1 MSQNNTRRAFFLQGG
16 AALGAGVGAAV
27 GASAVAAAKSAPADE
42 QVRQL
47 QRQLRDAQD
56 REAILRLH
64 TDFTRLVASGS
75 YGQAAELFA
84 GPAGQQFADRYADPD
99 AVIHTGY
106 RQGVSHQIDAVVIGE
121 DGQSATGIFHV
132 DAEFTTPI
140 RGDFTIARMARLQ
153 GQVADRRWES
163 GRLEARYE
171 RADGQWK
178 ITALGFRATSTE
190 GSQPS
195 W

>member
-1 MSQNNTRRAFFLQGG
+1 MSQNNTRRAFFVQGG

-27 GASAVAAAKSAPADE
+27 GASAVAAAKPAPADE

-56 REAILRLH
+56 REAIRHLH
-64 TDFTRLVASGS
+64 ADFTRLVTSGS

-84 GPAGQQFADRYADPD
+84 GPASRQFADRYADPE

-106 RQGVSHQIDAVVIGE
+106 RQGVSHQSDAVVISE
-121 DGQSATGIFHV
+121 DGQSASGTFHV
-132 DAEFTTPI
+132 AAELTTPI

-163 GRLEARYE
+163 GRLEARYGKAE
-171 RADGQWK
+171 GQWK
-178 ITALGFRATSTE
+178 MTSLDYVR
-190 GSQPS
+190 
-195 W
+195 